1 MLLGKTNI
9 TLDTKGRIAI
19 PARYREQL
27 VDVCDG
33 KLVVALNPIDGC
45 LNIYPHGEWQKCM
58 RKMDQVQNKSHD
70 FRELQ
75 RVIYA
80 YANEVDMDGSGRVLV
95 PQELREQVGLQK
107 NAVLVGHNDKFELW
121 GEEDWLRVSKEG
133 TEKLMKSMRSKTDR
147 PDIGFTM

>member
-27 VDVCDG
+27 VDLCDG

-45 LNIYPHGEWQKCM
+45 LNIYPHGEWLKCM

-80 YANEVDMDGSGRVLV
+80 NANEIDMDGSGRVLI
-95 PQELREQVGLQK
+95 PQELRDTVGLQK

-121 GEEDWLRVSKEG
+121 SEDDWLRVSKEG
-133 TEKLMKSMRSKTDR
+133 TEKLMKSMRANTDR

>member
-27 VDVCDG
+27 VDLCDG

-45 LNIYPHGEWQKCM
+45 LNIYPHGEWLKCM

-80 YANEVDMDGSGRVLV
+80 NANEIDMDGSGRVLI
-95 PQELREQVGLQK
+95 PQELRDTVGLQK

-121 GEEDWLRVSKEG
+121 SEEDWLRVSKEG

>member
-27 VDVCDG
+27 VDLCDA

-45 LNIYPHGEWQKCM
+45 LNIYPHGEWLKCM

-80 YANEVDMDGSGRVLV
+80 NANEIDMDGSGRVLI
-95 PQELREQVGLQK
+95 PQELRETVGLQK

-121 GEEDWLRVSKEG
+121 AEDDWLRVSKEG
-133 TEKLMKSMRSKTDR
+133 TEKLLKSMRSKTDL

>member
-27 VDVCDG
+27 VDLCDA

-45 LNIYPHGEWQKCM
+45 LNIYPHGEWLKCM

-80 YANEVDMDGSGRVLV
+80 NANEIDMDGSGRVLI
-95 PQELREQVGLQK
+95 PQELRETVGLQK

-121 GEEDWLRVSKEG
+121 AEDDWLRVSKEG
-133 TEKLMKSMRSKTDR
+133 TEKLLKSMRSNTDR

>member
-1 MLLGKTNI
+1 MLLGKANI

-33 KLVVALNPIDGC
+33 KLVVALNPIDNC
-45 LNIYPHGEWQKCM
+45 LNIYPHGEWLKCM

-80 YANEVDMDGSGRVLV
+80 FANEVDMDGSGRVLV

-121 GEEDWLRVSKEG
+121 SEEDWLRVSKEG
-133 TEKLMKSMRSKTDR
+133 AEKLLKSMRSKTDR

>member
-27 VDVCDG
+27 VDLCDG

-45 LNIYPHGEWQKCM
+45 LNIYPQGEWQKCM

-80 YANEVDMDGSGRVLV
+80 NANEIDMDGSGRVLI
-95 PQELREQVGLQK
+95 PQELRETVGLQK
-107 NAVLVGHNDKFELW
+107 NAVLIGHNDKFELW
-121 GEEDWLRVSKEG
+121 SEEEWLRVSKEG
-133 TEKLMKSMRSKTDR
+133 TEKLMKSMRSNTDR